1 MNYPLISSRSTFD
14 AVILADGDFP
24 VSQIP
29 LGILEKTKL
38 LICCDGA
45 GQHLLELQNRIP
57 DAIVGDGDSL
67 PDEFKKRYAHL
78 FHPLSEQSDNDMTK
92 ATKYALS
99 LKGMPIV
106 HNQYPDLY
114 TMGNF
119 AVPSF
124 AYLGASGKREDHT
137 FSNIVLMISYYH
149 SLHIQPTM
157 VTDYGWFVT
166 AYGKCTFETKPGQQ
180 ISIFNFSCKRLSGKG
195 FVWPVYTFKELWQG
209 SLNEAVG
216 NQVEIDGNGNYLVY
230 RTFEVRKG
238 GHQE

>member
-1 MNYPLISSRSTFD
+1 MNYPLISPQSTFD

-29 LGILEKTKL
+29 LGILEKAKT

-67 PDEFKKRYAHL
+67 PDEFKRRYAHL
-78 FHPLSEQSDNDMTK
+78 FHPLREQEDNDMTK

-99 LKGMPIV
+99 LKGMSIV
-106 HNQYPDLY
+106 NNQHPDPNLI
-114 TMGNF
+114 
-119 AVPSF
+119 VPSF

-137 FSNIVLMISYYH
+137 FSNIVLMISYYQ

-157 VTDYGWFVT
+157 VTDYGWFVS
-166 AYGKCTFETKPGQQ
+166 AYGRCTFETKPGQQ
-180 ISIFNFSCKRLSGKG
+180 ISIFNFTCKRLSGKG
-195 FVWPVYTFKELWQG
+195 FVWPVYTFRELWQG

-216 NQVEIDGNGNYLVY
+216 NQIEIDGNGLYLVY
-230 RTFEVRKG
+230 RTFDVKTVEHKK
-238 GHQE
+238 